1 MLGARCPCLTV
12 IADTGFPAQSADCR
26 SLVGACVGALYL
38 AAEQMS
44 SIFSHLAGQ
53 CGGYTD
59 TVRRRSLAFEIV
71 PLVCPLDLNEP
82 RP

>member
-26 SLVGACVGALYL
+26 SLVGALYL

-44 SIFSHLAGQ
+44 SIFSHLADQ

-59 TVRRRSLAFEIV
+59 TVRRRSPAFELAWTLI
-71 PLVCPLDLNEP
+71 CPLDLNEP